1 MIYSPSA
8 LSDLLINNYCIS
20 QQKMYN
26 IFKTWHEYLV
36 VIELDFR

>member
-8 LSDLLINNYCIS
+8 LSDLLISIS
-20 QQKMYN
+20 RQKMYN